1 MALNFEE
8 FKVQARDLVD
18 KVGELIRQGNVRRVI
33 IKDDKGRTFIEIPV
47 TVAAIGVLAAPVLAA
62 IGAMAALVANFTLVV
77 EKAESDET
85 AQAAPKAPPQPPV
98 PQV

>member
-77 EKAESDET
+77 EKGDVSGSPEQPT
-85 AQAAPKAPPQPPV
+85 PQPPV

>member
-77 EKAESDET
+77 EKGEGDGET
-85 AQAAPKAPPQPPV
+85 PQSKPQPPV

>member
-77 EKAESDET
+77 EKSEGGEEP
-85 AQAAPKAPPQPPV
+85 QQPKPQPPV

>member
-18 KVGELIRQGNVRRVI
+18 KVGELIRQGNVRRII

-62 IGAMAALVANFTLVV
+62 IGAMAALVAKFTVVV
-77 EKAESDET
+77 EKQEGEE
-85 AQAAPKAPPQPPV
+85 QQAPKTQPPV

>member
-33 IKDDKGRTFIEIPV
+33 IKDEKGRTFIEIPV

-77 EKAESDET
+77 EKGEADEHPPHPT
-85 AQAAPKAPPQPPV
+85 PQPPV

>member
-1 MALNFEE
+1 MALSFEE

-77 EKAESDET
+77 EKQDGDEPH
-85 AQAAPKAPPQPPV
+85 APKAQPPV

>member
-77 EKAESDET
+77 EKAEGEDSP
-85 AQAAPKAPPQPPV
+85 QPPPQPPV

>member
-18 KVGELIRQGNVRRVI
+18 KVRELVRQGNVRRVI

-62 IGAMAALVANFTLVV
+62 IGAMAALVAHFTLVV
-77 EKAESDET
+77 EKAEGSDT
-85 AQAAPKAPPQPPV
+85 PKTPQQPPV

>member
-77 EKAESDET
+77 EKGEAGDQP
-85 AQAAPKAPPQPPV
+85 AQPAPQPPV

>member
-1 MALNFEE
+1 MALNFQE

-62 IGAMAALVANFTLVV
+62 IGAMAALVAQFTLVV
-77 EKAESDET
+77 EKQEGED
-85 AQAAPKAPPQPPV
+85 AAGPKAQPPV